1 MYISW
6 WYSLIVISFMYEWFH
21 IIRVH
26 DMNWG
31 NLIMCVWVQ
40 LSCWD
45 LLRIILIDNFL
56 SELHHNNIIK
66 FFWLSHVHHLL
77 KIQYVVPNCVSYN
90 CFTLIM
96 LGIIIWIKDIET
108 KEKRPQFNWSDE
120 MEYAFIQA
128 MITQQNKGNRPGGNF
143 SSEAYTNMVNELRQ
157 NLKKRFYQSS
167 FKKSIENYKRAFFWM
182 LWYISRN

>member
-1 MYISW
+1 MFDYWWDMIVFTYISW

-108 KEKRPQFNWSDE
+108 KEKRPQFACVVWTSSIKQE
-120 MEYAFIQA
+120 MLACFSNFTLCHCFICLLVGLF
-128 MITQQNKGNRPGGNF
+128 NHLH
-143 SSEAYTNMVNELRQ
+143 YYL
-157 NLKKRFYQSS
+157 
-167 FKKSIENYKRAFFWM
+167 
-182 LWYISRN
+182 